1 MAEVEGAEVE
11 VAVADAEAVAVAVAD
26 ARCQRAPLAHGSG
39 GERAMV

>member
-11 VAVADAEAVAVAVAD
+11 VADAEAAAD